1 MIFIGIFNLGLGA
14 IPLGS
19 KTAFLDLAGSFII
32 LSTTSYAIP
41 IAAHLL
47 NGRKT
52 VRPGPFWMG
61 KAGFVVQGLAVF
73 FIILF
78 NVFFCFRKSDILSR
92 YTSDRPSRRP
102 ARHGVH
108 NELQQRD
115 FGRGRVPDGSLVGGS
130 RHAKL
135 RRPEDYASVHRRG
148 FTVEAAAVR
157 DEPYDIY
164 TRSSDCCN
172 VYLQILEFQRKMPSV
187 NAEIAATSRNSAYKP
202 KGNPKGKVAYRSVG
216 RDSREALRQTRQLEK
231 K

>member
-1 MIFIGIFNLGLGA
+1 MTASFFFAVAILYGINDFGAVQSSNGAFPLAEAYAQATGNKGATFGLLLIIFLSLLICLVGTFLELSRIWWALARDNITPFSRFFSQVNHELSCPIQSMIFIGIFNLGLGA

-78 NVFFCFRKSDILSR
+78 NVFFCFRKFVLVLVTLL
-92 YTSDRPSRRP
+92 TSQLLRCRWRTRR
-102 ARHGVH
+102 
-108 NELQQRD
+108 
-115 FGRGRVPDGSLVGGS
+115 
-130 RHAKL
+130 
-135 RRPEDYASVHRRG
+135 
-148 FTVEAAAVR
+148 
-157 DEPYDIY
+157 
-164 TRSSDCCN
+164 
-172 VYLQILEFQRKMPSV
+172 
-187 NAEIAATSRNSAYKP
+187 
-202 KGNPKGKVAYRSVG
+202 
-216 RDSREALRQTRQLEK
+216 
-231 K
+231 